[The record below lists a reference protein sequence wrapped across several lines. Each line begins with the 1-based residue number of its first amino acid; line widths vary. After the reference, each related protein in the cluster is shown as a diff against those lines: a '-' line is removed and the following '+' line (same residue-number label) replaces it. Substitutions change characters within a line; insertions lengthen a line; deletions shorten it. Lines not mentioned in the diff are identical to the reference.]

1 MQRSNYKKNIDRLLD
16 KSKLYFEK
24 TSFPE
29 YTVFSFYAIIIGAA
43 AGLAAVLFHL
53 SIEFFNKI
61 FFERTKEGLYFLG
74 TAAVILLPAI
84 GMYVQSLMI
93 KAAPEISKKRGV
105 LEIIKSVALRGGV
118 INFRTTV
125 FHFFAPVICIG
136 SGGTVGPEG
145 PAAQLGGGVASK
157 ITTLLNFSD
166 QRRRIFT
173 AAGAGAAIAAIFNTP
188 LGGVFFA
195 LEIILLN
202 DFHTPTFSALIL
214 SSVTA
219 SAISRIFLG
228 NESVFIFST
237 PEIGNYSYFYLF
249 ILLGLLTGTI
259 SVLFLKY
266 NEFTS
271 NLFKN
276 KLAKVFPRW
285 LSMVIV
291 GLIMGVAGYFYSDIF
306 GIGYLGINHVLSNSS
321 TWQVVVVLLVLKFTL
336 VPLILNSGGFGG
348 TFAPALFMGACLGF
362 LFSYFTTL
370 ITGIPTNSTTF
381 VLVGMGASLAGINSI
396 PITAILMIFEMSRE
410 YEIMLP
416 LMLGVIVSATIVQI
430 VNKGSVHQK
439 LLEKQGFKLSSGRE
453 TNVLKSIY
461 VDEIMHNDAITLNA
475 KTPLNFVVVKLME
488 SPNHRIY
495 TVDDENNLLGAIS
508 EAEIR
513 PLITEYESLKHT
525 LIAEDISRTKIG
537 KIKSDKDLDFA
548 LKLLTK
554 QDIEE
559 IPVVSPDDDRKVI
572 GTISRNDI
580 LSAYNRESIK
590 HDLAEGLSKELNT
603 LDENNVA
610 RIANGYSIAEKRP
623 LKEFVG
629 KNLSELRFRNK
640 YGLEILMIKKTK
652 ELFSE
657 DESENKLVMPAP
669 EYVIEENDILVLF
682 GTDDKIAVTNN
693 W

>member
-237 PEIGNYSYFYLF
+237 PEIGNFSYFYLF
-249 ILLGLLTGTI
+249 IFLGLLTGTI

-276 KLAKVFPRW
+276 KLVKVFPRW

-306 GIGYLGINHVLSNSS
+306 GIGYLGINHILNNSS

-348 TFAPALFMGACLGF
+348 TFAPALFMGACIGY

-370 ITGIPTNSTTF
+370 VTGIPTNPTTF
-381 VLVGMGASLAGINSI
+381 ILVGMGASLAGINSI

-453 TNVLKSIY
+453 SNVLKSIY
-461 VDEIMHNDAITLNA
+461 VDEIMHFDPITLNS
-475 KTPLNFVVVKLME
+475 KTPLNYVVAKLME

-590 HDLAEGLSKELNT
+590 HDLAEGLSRELNT